1 MSLIIPPHEQKKLQ
15 SAQNRQAFFRIG
27 LAFFVLG
34 IPCQR
39 LDGCSVSYFQTKI
52 NALIYERVLI
62 ASCCAVTDFADTN
75 CSEAA
80 G

>member
-52 NALIYERVLI
+52 NTSIYERVVVLLQISLI
-62 ASCCAVTDFADTN
+62 VTAMRQRV
-75 CSEAA
+75 EY
-80 G
+80 